1 MSVRIGPALLA
12 ASRAPTNARLTRPV
26 RVAEPLFVE
35 AAAATGLAFTHHN
48 GATGQYYMPELMGSG
63 VALFDYDG
71 DGDLDV
77 FLVDSGPI
85 GGSPAGSATSRLFR
99 NDLSVGAGGRRT
111 LRFAD
116 VTSRAGIGWRA
127 YGMGAAVADYDNDG
141 DLDLFLTS
149 FGPDA
154 LYRNN
159 GDGTFADVT
168 AAAGVSDPLWSTSAA
183 FLDYDR
189 DGDLDLFVANYL
201 DFAVT
206 DNKVCSDALGARD
219 YCGPRAYRPVPDRLY
234 RNDGQGRFTN
244 VTEAAGIAR
253 ADGPGL
259 GVSVGDYNGD
269 GWLDLYV
276 ANDAAA
282 NQLWINRRD
291 GTFAD
296 EGVLSGAALNAAG
309 NPEGSMGI
317 ASGDAD
323 NDGDEDLF
331 VTNIIG
337 ETFALYENDGK
348 ANFEDTRS
356 RWSLAQP
363 TAPFTGFGTEWIDYD
378 NDGALDLFATNGA
391 VNVVE
396 SQRGQPSPFRMRNLL
411 FHNGGTRRF
420 ANVSGEAGPAFA
432 LDYVGRGAAFG
443 DLDNDG
449 DTDIV
454 VTNNNGPVR
463 LLLNEAAR
471 GAHWVQIRLQQDGGN
486 RDGLGAW
493 IGVERAKQP
502 TVWRRIRTDGSYLSA
517 GDVRAHFGLGSSA
530 SVGGVV
536 VRWPD
541 GTRERWSQLDGD
553 RVTTLRR
560 GTGRIEAGDTNR

>member
-1 MSVRIGPALLA
+1 M
-12 ASRAPTNARLTRPV
+12 
-26 RVAEPLFVE
+26 AEPLFVE
-35 AAAATGLAFTHHN
+35 SAVASGLVFTHHN
-48 GATGQYYMPELMGSG
+48 GATGQYYMPELMGAG
-63 VALFDYDG
+63 VALLDYDD

-77 FLVDSGPI
+77 FLVESGSI
-85 GGSPAGSATSRLFR
+85 GGSAAGSGTSRLFR
-99 NDLSVGAGGRRT
+99 NDLSAGAGGRRT
-111 LRFAD
+111 LRFTD
-116 VTSRAGIGWRA
+116 VTSRAGIAWRG

-234 RNDGQGRFTN
+234 RNDGQGRFIN

-331 VTNIIG
+331 VTNIVG
-337 ETFALYENDGK
+337 ETFALYENDAK
-348 ANFEDTRS
+348 ANFEDARS
-356 RWSLAQP
+356 RWGLAQP

-396 SQRGQPSPFRMRNLL
+396 SQRGQPSPFRMKSLL

-420 ANVSGEAGPAFA
+420 ANVSGEGGPAFA

-463 LLLNEAAR
+463 LLLNDAAR

-493 IGVERAKQP
+493 IGVEGAKQP
-502 TVWRRIRTDGSYLSA
+502 ALWRRVRTDGSYLSA

-530 SVGGVV
+530 SVSGVV

-541 GTRERWSQLDGD
+541 GTRERWSRLDGD

-560 GTGRIEAGDTNR
+560 GTGKIEAGDTNR